1 MDELT
6 KFYESILIPHL
17 KNKYSDLILRVAEL
31 EAFTLFQE
39 SKIKNL
45 EEKIKQMENGSF
57 LSNQDMSISTAIN
70 GKKTKKQKY

>member
-1 MDELT
+1 MDELA

-17 KNKYSDLILRVAEL
+17 KSKYSDLISRVSEL

-45 EEKIKQMENGSF
+45 EEKIKQMDF
-57 LSNQDMSISTAIN
+57 
-70 GKKTKKQKY
+70 

>member
-1 MDELT
+1 MDELA

-17 KNKYSDLILRVAEL
+17 KSKYSDLISRVSEL

-57 LSNQDMSISTAIN
+57 LSNQDMSINTVTN
-70 GKKTKKQKY
+70 GKKAKKQKY